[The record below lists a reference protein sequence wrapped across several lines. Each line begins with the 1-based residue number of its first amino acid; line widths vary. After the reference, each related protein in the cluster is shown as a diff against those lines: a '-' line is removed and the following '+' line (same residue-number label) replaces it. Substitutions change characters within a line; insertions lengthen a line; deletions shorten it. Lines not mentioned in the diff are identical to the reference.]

1 MKAHN
6 ICPIITFA
14 VSALGLTSCM
24 FGPDYKRPDTDVPAA
39 FRGAFATDASIADLP
54 WWKVFKNKELQNLL
68 SETYANNHD
77 LCSMIANVEKA
88 RQYVTI
94 ANAPLFPWANYGAN
108 VSKGQNYNSGS
119 IYNSGNMTT
128 NPAAIQA
135 GISWELDLWGK
146 TRRSTEA
153 AVAEYLASEEGQRAL
168 MLSLLSQVADGYL
181 SLLQLDEQLSIMK
194 DSVSSYTESYRLFK
208 EQMQGEVGDVLQ
220 VSSAEAAL
228 SAAKAQIPLLESQ
241 IASLENTLSAIAGRV
256 PGKISR
262 SGDLVSIANAVKIPA
277 GIPAQILNRRPD
289 IRQKEQ
295 MLRAA
300 NARVGVAIA
309 NYFPSISLTAAAG
322 TATSDL
328 RNVAYRTRGNGW
340 GITPSVT
347 GPIFQG
353 GTLRASEKAAKAD
366 YEAAKNDYEQT
377 VLNALAEVSSTL
389 VSRTKLNEVNIQ
401 QDNAVKAY
409 LTSMN
414 AAMDRY
420 KTGLSDYFEVLYAQQ
435 NLFPAQVSRS
445 QYRYQYA
452 SSLVKLYVALG
463 GGWNMTNQQMM
474 KGK

>member
-1 MKAHN
+1 MKAHH
-6 ICPIITFA
+6 ISPIITLA

-24 FGPDYKRPDTDVPAA
+24 FGPDYQRPDTEVPAA
-39 FRGAFATDASIADLP
+39 FRGANSTDTSLADLP

-68 SETYANNHD
+68 SETYSNNRD
-77 LCSMIANVEKA
+77 LRSMIANVEKA

-94 ANAPLFPWANYGAN
+94 AHAPLFPWANYGGN
-108 VSKGQNYNSGS
+108 ISKGQNYNSGN
-119 IYNSGNMTT
+119 IYNTGNTTT
-128 NPAAIQA
+128 NPASLQA
-135 GISWELDLWGK
+135 SASWELDIWGK
-146 TRRSTEA
+146 TRRSGEA
-153 AVAEYLASEEGQRAL
+153 AIAEYLASEEGQRSL

-194 DSVSSYTESYRLFK
+194 DSVASYSESYRLFK

-241 IASLENTLSAIAGRV
+241 INSLENTLCALAGRV

-262 SGDLVSIANAVKIPA
+262 SGDLVSIANSVKIPA

-295 MLRAA
+295 LLRAA

-328 RNVAYRTRGNGW
+328 RNATYRTRGGGW
-340 GITPSVT
+340 GITPSVS
-347 GPIFQG
+347 GPIFQAG
-353 GTLRASEKAAKAD
+353 ALRASEKAAKAD

-377 VLNALAEVSSTL
+377 VFNALAEVSSTL
-389 VSRTKLNEVNIQ
+389 VSRSKLNEVNIQ

-414 AAMDRY
+414 AALDRY

-435 NLFPAQVSRS
+435 NLFPAKVSRS

-452 SSLVKLYVALG
+452 STLVKLYVSLG
-463 GGWNMTNQQMM
+463 GGWNQTSQQMM
-474 KGK
+474 QGK